1 MNGFQRDDER
11 QSIISDSSG
20 DRKTP
25 VTRLLIC
32 TTLLSAVGGFLFGYD
47 TGVISGAMLQ
57 LRTHFKLSHLWQE
70 LVVSVTIAGA
80 WAFAIFAGV
89 ATDAFGRKPVIL
101 VASFVFTI
109 GAVLMGV
116 AVNTGM
122 LLGGRLIVGA
132 GIGLA
137 SMTVP
142 VYIAE
147 VSPAGLRGLLVTI
160 NQVFITGGQFVANI
174 SDGLF
179 SSDAVNGWR
188 YMLALAGVPSLIQLV
203 GFLAMPES
211 PRWLASKGAYQEAIE
226 VLRRFRG
233 PTANLEAEFDAMR
246 ASHLDVEGE
255 EGQPGSSVLVKVL
268 CNGPLRMA
276 LTVGCALMMF
286 QQIAGINTVM

>member
-132 GIGLA
+132 GIGELA
-137 SMTVP
+137 RLLSLES
-142 VYIAE
+142 A
-147 VSPAGLRGLLVTI
+147 ACLHLR
-160 NQVFITGGQFVANI
+160 AA
-174 SDGLF
+174 F
-179 SSDAVNGWR
+179 SSMADKASIPLGLCEK
-188 YMLALAGVPSLIQLV
+188 LARV
-203 GFLAMPES
+203 
-211 PRWLASKGAYQEAIE
+211 
-226 VLRRFRG
+226 
-233 PTANLEAEFDAMR
+233 
-246 ASHLDVEGE
+246 
-255 EGQPGSSVLVKVL
+255 
-268 CNGPLRMA
+268 
-276 LTVGCALMMF
+276 
-286 QQIAGINTVM
+286 